1 MKKVLILSLSMIVL
15 IIIAC
20 TPRATAISAPLPS
33 PTPST
38 AMETQ
43 TPIPVA
49 LTEVNPSTETKLYT
63 NDLFGLSFQY
73 PSSWYGPSQYV
84 SDRSLRVEVGSDVVY
99 PYGERPEQASSIKNS
114 YSVVIQYTKNNQ
126 NSYWKDTYQTLLNLR
141 DGESL
146 SGARSLLI
154 RVRQLNIGRFKGF
167 EYITTLSETAQ
178 TDYFYTR
185 SIMMFDEQTNDLMTI
200 MGQPYNVEFNNGE
213 EWREAY
219 RTIDE
224 ANLTFFQ
231 KLVESIT
238 FEQ

>member
-1 MKKVLILSLSMIVL
+1 MKKTLILSLFMMVL
-15 IIIAC
+15 IINAC
-20 TPRATAISAPLPS
+20 TPRATATSAPLPS
-33 PTPST
+33 LTLT
-38 AMETQ
+38 TGMETQ
-43 TPIPVA
+43 TPIPVTP
-49 LTEVNPSTETKLYT
+49 TEVNPSAAKKLYA

-73 PSSWYGPSQYV
+73 PSSWYGLSEFV

-99 PYGERPEQASSIKNS
+99 PYGERPEQGSSIKNS
-114 YSVVIQYTKNNQ
+114 YSIVIQYTKNNQ
-126 NSYWKDTYQTLLNLR
+126 NPYWKDTYQTLLNFR

-146 SGARSLLI
+146 SGAGSLLI
-154 RVRQLNIGRFKGF
+154 RVSQLNIGRLQGF

-185 SIMMFDEQTNDLMTI
+185 SIMVFDEQTNDLLTI
-200 MGQPYNVEFNNGE
+200 MGQPHNVELNNGE
-213 EWREAY
+213 EWREVY

-231 KLVESIT
+231 KLVESMT

>member
-1 MKKVLILSLSMIVL
+1 MKKALIVSLFMIVL
-15 IIIAC
+15 IINAC
-20 TPRATAISAPLPS
+20 TPWATAISAPLPV
-33 PTPST
+33 PTPSA

-73 PSSWYGPSQYV
+73 PSSWYRPSEYV

-99 PYGERPEQASSIKNS
+99 PYGERPEQVSSVKNS
-114 YSVVIQYTKNNQ
+114 YNVVIQYTKNNQ
-126 NSYWKDTYQTLLNLR
+126 NPYWKDTYQTLLNLR

-154 RVRQLNIGRFKGF
+154 RVKQLNIGRFKGF
-167 EYITTLSETAQ
+167 EYIRTLSETAQ

-185 SIMMFDEQTNDLMTI
+185 SIMVIDEQTNNLLTV

-213 EWREAY
+213 EWRDAY
-219 RTIDE
+219 RTIDH
-224 ANLTFFQ
+224 ANLTIFQ
-231 KLVESIT
+231 ELIESIK
-238 FEQ
+238 FED